1 MGAPKTFE
9 KCSAGSSLAPPSA
22 PGLIRNNRTKSI
34 RPFQVDYGEVHPAVL
49 EGCQDLLHPA
59 LLPPSLPSKLVEIQ
73 KIDVVKIEKVKVE
86 VILSAGAKR
95 RGLEKVIARLLRGL
109 ALSHGC
115 WVAAEGKYGLVGVVV
130 KGVVGV
136 VRLEREGEVVI
147 SKITGERRLQLI
159 EEGKNCAQIGGV
171 TPEREKLV
179 TALRRKEHCL
189 VCGPGIFLWRSATIL
204 YLNLR

>member
-109 ALSHGC
+109 ALSHGFNVTGYF
-115 WVAAEGKYGLVGVVV
+115 WPIFVDQHQN
-130 KGVVGV
+130 
-136 VRLEREGEVVI
+136 LECFCLMN
-147 SKITGERRLQLI
+147 ERI
-159 EEGKNCAQIGGV
+159 
-171 TPEREKLV
+171 
-179 TALRRKEHCL
+179 
-189 VCGPGIFLWRSATIL
+189 RS
-204 YLNLR
+204 